1 MFPKK
6 TIATSSHPI
15 FTISGSC
22 EAWNGMNNLQLSKFH
37 ECTYACFAKL
47 MTLQSHSS
55 FAGFRASQSS
65 EKNILS
71 ICYVLTI
78 KNYIGN
84 WLVNIPIP
92 RQKIPNP
99 QHRPDHKFR
108 GRKVQKLA
116 ILRVYVDWGYDLSM
130 YILPS
135 KFFTKIPQY
144 SALGGAVEVTNHYK
158 HSYGFACL
166 LGYGPSPGPPWLLLY
181 PLVVKY
187 SIEFSWENYL

>member
-1 MFPKK
+1 
-6 TIATSSHPI
+6 
-15 FTISGSC
+15 
-22 EAWNGMNNLQLSKFH
+22 MNNLQLSKFH

-65 EKNILS
+65 EKNTLS
-71 ICYVLTI
+71 IRYVLTI